1 MLQTSIENEVALDD
15 IEEPIEVEEAT
26 KTEEDLTLENPFQG
40 PVVQQN
46 QQTPQAPQIPQ
57 GQATAQDVQAL
68 FPFDTTAQAIAQ
80 RRQNR
85 G

>member
-1 MLQTSIENEVALDD
+1 MLLFPSHDREADD
-15 IEEPIEVEEAT
+15 PSVTA
-26 KTEEDLTLENPFQG
+26 DLQLQPAFGQPQMT
-40 PVVQQN
+40 
-46 QQTPQAPQIPQ
+46 QTPQVPQ